1 MTCTPVAPQEQE
13 AIHVLM
19 TMITWCK
26 NSEYEKAT
34 DLMTDDVQWKTP
46 VFYFDGKSSG
56 SKNSDAQLSVHQHLK
71 TRKLREQWT
80 EMWQHCHH
88 TQRNKENGVSN
99 NQVFEDGGSQQRKQD
114 MQGECR
120 NGIGTKRQII
130 GLPGEIPSQNQTY
143 VLTHTSFDSMQDIS
157 VAIRDPTYRYDYFF
171 NT

>member
-1 MTCTPVAPQEQE
+1 MTRTPIAPQEQE

-71 TRKLREQWT
+71 TRKLREKWT
-80 EMWQHCHH
+80 EMCNIVI
-88 TQRNKENGVSN
+88 T
-99 NQVFEDGGSQQRKQD
+99 RK
-114 MQGECR
+114 
-120 NGIGTKRQII
+120 GTKKM
-130 GLPGEIPSQNQTY
+130 GY
-143 VLTHTSFDSMQDIS
+143 LTIKFLKTVEVNSENKTCKAN
-157 VAIRDPTYRYDYFF
+157 VAMA
-171 NT
+171 